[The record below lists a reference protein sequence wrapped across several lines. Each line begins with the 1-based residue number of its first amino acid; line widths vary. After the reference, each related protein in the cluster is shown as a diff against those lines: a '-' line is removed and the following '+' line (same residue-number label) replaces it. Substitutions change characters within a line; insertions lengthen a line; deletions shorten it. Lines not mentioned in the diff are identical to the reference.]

1 MASIR
6 KELSLAANAAEVWD
20 ALRDVGEVHRRVA
33 RGFVKDCRA
42 EGDWRVVTFA
52 NGLVAKELI
61 VDVDDRARRLVWSAR
76 TERLRHHN
84 ASVQVFDEVPGRC
97 RLVWIADVLPHE
109 AAAMVGAMMDQAVA
123 CMRETLAAHS
133 QAA

>member
-1 MASIR
+1 M
-6 KELSLAANAAEVWD
+6 
-20 ALRDVGEVHRRVA
+20 
-33 RGFVKDCRA
+33 
-42 EGDWRVVTFA
+42 VTFA
-52 NGLVAKELI
+52 NGLVTKELI
-61 VDVDDRARRLVWSAR
+61 VDVDDKARRLVWSAR
-76 TERLRHHN
+76 TERLRHHS

-123 CMRETLAAHS
+123 SMRETLAQHS